1 MLRQAGDAAMIQV
14 NPIDA
19 FIVIAPAAEP
29 GQALDAERLFF
40 IACGMQGE
48 LEAVIEHKVNDHL
61 VIRII
66 KYHFDDLSYDDRIDW
81 RVWLG
86 CQI

>member
-1 MLRQAGDAAMIQV
+1 MIQV
-14 NPIDA
+14 NPMDA

-48 LEAVIEHKVNDHL
+48 LEAVVEHKVNDHL

-66 KYHFDDLSYDDRIDW
+66 KHHLDDLGSDDHID
-81 RVWLG
+81 RGVRPG
-86 CQI
+86 CGIS